1 VVGHAPAVA
10 GFVVGQV
17 AGVERDVGKIEVC
30 KARWKLRFYCW
41 CWLVFLIP
49 ATAQGVDIVLALVEH
64 RPPRIVVERPM
75 ALR

>member
-1 VVGHAPAVA
+1 MGSSSSRRLRRE
-10 GFVVGQV
+10 QL
-17 AGVERDVGKIEVC
+17 GKIEVC

-64 RPPRIVVERPM
+64 QPPRIVIELPM